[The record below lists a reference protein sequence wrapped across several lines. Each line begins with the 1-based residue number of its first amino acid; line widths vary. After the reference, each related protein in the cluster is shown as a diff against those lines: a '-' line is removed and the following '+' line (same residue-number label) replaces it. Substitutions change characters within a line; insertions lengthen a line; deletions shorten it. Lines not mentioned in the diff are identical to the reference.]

1 MSRFIELLEKVG
13 ETAPAPLG
21 FAAATGRAAAAPQIV
36 LAARVLAG
44 DLTDGPE
51 VAAADA
57 AALLVETEYPLPDA
71 AAEALKDRLWGV
83 RLTPSPSAYTVEQVE
98 ALVEQGCDFVVFES
112 MDTEAA
118 VLNDDDLGKIVTL
131 DADVDEEVGRAVA
144 DLPFDAVLFRPGV
157 GKGRL
162 ALSDLVA
169 VQRVRRLAG
178 QPFVVEA
185 PEGLEK
191 ADVEAMRNLG
201 VEGLIVDVPPAA
213 RAEKTAAAIRSLR
226 KRPSRRRR
234 SDALVPGAS
243 IEDDDDHY
251 HDDE

>member
-21 FAAATGRAAAAPQIV
+21 FAAATGRDDTAPQIALV
-36 LAARVLAG
+36 VCVTADDLAKETGVPDAN
-44 DLTDGPE
+44 
-51 VAAADA
+51 A

-71 AAEALKDRLWGV
+71 ASKALKDRLWGV

-98 ALVEQGCDFVVFES
+98 ALVERGCDFVVFES

-131 DADVDEEVGRAVA
+131 AADVDKEAARAVA
-144 DLPFDAVLFRPGV
+144 DLPFDAVVFRSGV
-157 GKGRL
+157 GKGPL
-162 ALSDLVA
+162 TLSDLVA
-169 VQRVRRLAG
+169 LQRVRRLAG

-185 PEGLEK
+185 SEGLEQ

-201 VEGLIVDVPPAA
+201 VEGLIVDVPPLEHAA
-213 RAEKTAAAIRSLR
+213 ETASAISSLR
-226 KRPSRRRR
+226 KRPARRRR
-234 SDALVPGAS
+234 SNALVPGAS
-243 IEDDDDHY
+243 IEDDDD
-251 HDDE
+251 E